1 MATDSWGSAPAFT
14 GATLDSV
21 HEALGIP
28 QFSGAAGNDW
38 YLPFNG
44 LIIQGGQVTVPAG
57 ATVVPLVTAFQQQV
71 LGVFLQSQTA
81 GLASQVTATTLA
93 NFTVTHVGANC
104 THFWWAIGV

>member
-1 MATDSWGSAPAFT
+1 MATNSWGSSPPYT
-14 GATLDSV
+14 GATLDTL

-28 QFSGAAGNDW
+28 QFSGVNGTDW

-44 LIIQGGQVTVPAG
+44 LIIQGGQVIVPAG
-57 ATVVPLVTAFQQQV
+57 ATTFPFVTAFQQQV

-81 GLASQVTATTLA
+81 GLASQVTANALA
-93 NFTVTHVGANC
+93 NFTVTHAGADC